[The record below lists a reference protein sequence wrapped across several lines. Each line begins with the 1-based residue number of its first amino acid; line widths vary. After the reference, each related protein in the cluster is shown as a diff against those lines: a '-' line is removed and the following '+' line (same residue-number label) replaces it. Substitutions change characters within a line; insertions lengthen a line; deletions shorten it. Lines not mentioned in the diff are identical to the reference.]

1 MLTKYTGELLLAPCP
16 TVLVT
21 SKYNNNENVLTVS
34 WAGIASSHPEYVT
47 ISINPKRYS
56 YLLISKS
63 KKFCI
68 NIPDSNLVN
77 AIDFCGNNSGK
88 EIDKFSVCR
97 FSKKY
102 ISDYILIEQCKMQI
116 LCNVIKIIEL
126 GSHHLFIAKVEEKY
140 INVDPND
147 NIYNS
152 LNPVAYF
159 RPYYYKLEKHNIG
172 KYGYTK
178 TKNKKTSEL

>member
-1 MLTKYTGELLLAPCP
+1 MLTKYTGELLLTPCP

-21 SKYNNNENVLTVS
+21 SKYNNIENVLTIS

-56 YLLISKS
+56 YLPILKS

-68 NIPDSNLVN
+68 NIPGSNLID
-77 AIDFCGNNSGK
+77 AIDFCGNISGR
-88 EIDKFSVCR
+88 EIDKFSACG

-102 ISDYILIEQCKMQI
+102 ISEYILIEQCQMQL
-116 LCNVIKIIEL
+116 LCDVKKKIEL
-126 GSHHLFIAKVEEKY
+126 GSHHLLVAKVVEKY
-140 INVDPND
+140 INIDD
-147 NIYNS
+147 DIIYNS

-159 RPYYYKLEKHNIG
+159 RPYYYKLEKHNLGI
-172 KYGYTK
+172 YGYTK
-178 TKNKKTSEL
+178 LKKL